1 VRYLLIG
8 LFCVL
13 LVGCGF
19 SESSGT
25 YTKPSSYERERLLKE
40 KCIYGVVYY
49 VSGNSSLAPAFKPDG
64 TLFTC

>member
-1 VRYLLIG
+1 VKYLLIG

-25 YTKPSSYERERLLKE
+25 YTKPSSYEKDRLVKE
-40 KCIYGVVYY
+40 KCMNGVVYY
-49 VSGNSSLAPAFKPDG
+49 VSGHNSLAPAFKPDG
-64 TLFTC
+64 SLFTC